1 LAVAGELPMV
11 LVQQPVVDRAV
22 AVDHMQAVM
31 LAGLVHLVRDTLAA
45 QAAMHPLLMIRE
57 AAVVLEV

>member
-1 LAVAGELPMV
+1 MV
-11 LVQQPVVDRAV
+11 LVQQLAVDRAV
-22 AVDHMQAVM
+22 AVDQMQAVM

-45 QAAMHPLLMIRE
+45 QAAMQSLLLIRE